1 MLQDKLG
8 ISAAGLKWLAMLTML
23 IDHIGAVF
31 VIGPWYIWMRMIGRM
46 AFPIYCFLLAEG
58 AAHTRS
64 RLKYALR
71 LLLCAVVTEPIF
83 DYTLHGGWFK
93 TGHQNVL
100 WTLLFALLAIM
111 IGDFRGRKWKSPL
124 LSWGGRILSLL
135 LKVLALL
142 SMMKLAEWMGTDYGG
157 YGVAMV
163 VCFYW
168 LRRVRWLSWLTAG
181 ALTWLKGGLQ
191 IYAVWALAPI
201 ALYNGR
207 KGRGSR
213 WFYLFY
219 PAHLAVLG
227 LAACIIGV

>member
-31 VIGPWYIWMRMIGRM
+31 VTGPWYIWMRMIGRM

-58 AAHTRS
+58 AVHSHS

-83 DYTLHGGWFK
+83 DYTLHDGWFK
-93 TGHQNVL
+93 SGHQNVL

-111 IGDFRGRKWKSPL
+111 IGDFRSRKWRSPL

-142 SMMKLAEWMGTDYGG
+142 SMMKLAEWMNTDYGG
-157 YGVAMV
+157 YGVAMA

-168 LRRVRWLSWLTAG
+168 LHRVRWLSWLTAG

-207 KGRGSR
+207 KGRSSR

-227 LAACIIGV
+227 LAAYIVGV